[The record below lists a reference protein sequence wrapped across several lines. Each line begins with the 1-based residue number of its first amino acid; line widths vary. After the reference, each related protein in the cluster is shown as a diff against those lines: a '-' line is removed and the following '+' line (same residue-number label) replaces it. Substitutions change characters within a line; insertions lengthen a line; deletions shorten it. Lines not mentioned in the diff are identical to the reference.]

1 MGRNDDAVRY
11 GTDTFTVRVVGDDMA
26 PKFSDGDFA
35 YVDPDEPAVNGR
47 FVGVQECESRETVV
61 RLYVVEDGKRLLR
74 AMRAEISDRVMT
86 SDNETDIRGTVVAWG
101 GGV

>member
-11 GTDTFTVRVVGDDMA
+11 GPDTFAVRVVGDDMA

-47 FVGVQECESRETVV
+47 FVGVHECESRETVV

-74 AMRAEISDRVMT
+74 ATRR
-86 SDNETDIRGTVVAWG
+86 NLGPRGDL
-101 GGV
+101 